1 MELKIGE
8 YIIPDGCTIKRV
20 GNIVK
25 VYAKK
30 QVDTS
35 ILRCRDCKHC
45 APNPNVPSYCCGK
58 YCICAARTWG
68 KKYPRSYAVT
78 PSTKACDKFEKKEG

>member
-8 YIIPDGCTIKRV
+8 YTIPDGCTIKRV
-20 GNIVK
+20 GNVVK

-45 APNPNVPSYCCGK
+45 VPHPYGWSNIFNCM
-58 YCICAARTWG
+58 ARTWG
-68 KKYPRSYAVT
+68 KKHPRHYVVSL
-78 PSTKACDKFEKKEG
+78 STKACDKFEKNV

>member
-8 YIIPDGCTIKRV
+8 YTIPDGCTIKRV
-20 GNIVK
+20 GNTIK

-45 APNPNVPSYCCGK
+45 VPHSNGWFATYNCM
-58 YCICAARTWG
+58 ARTWG
-68 KKYPRSYAVT
+68 KRYPRHYVVT
-78 PSTKACDKFEKKEG
+78 KSTKACDKFEKKEE

>member
-8 YIIPDGCTIKRV
+8 YTISDGCTIKRV
-20 GNIVK
+20 GNVVK

-35 ILRCRDCKHC
+35 ILRCMDCKHC
-45 APNPNVPSYCCGK
+45 VPHSNGWIATYNCM
-58 YCICAARTWG
+58 ARTWG
-68 KKYPRSYAVT
+68 KKYVRHYVVSK
-78 PSTKACDKFEKKEG
+78 STKACDKFEKKEE